1 MKLLVTLMLVFA
13 IIFAVTGCGNI
24 PMIAKTVVQKAYT
37 LTVKVEKTVDS
48 FNVISLNQNADT
60 LKKYLTTTDMALT
73 FILNY
78 VKNENVK
85 ENLVKAKTILAN
97 IITVLNTTVTEQNIN
112 QVKDQLVATT
122 QTVKD
127 TLKSIGISLGLKEED
142 FTSISVAGVDSDTI
156 EIVVSDIDKMADDI
170 IKDIKTT
177 EKK

>member
-13 IIFAVTGCGNI
+13 MVFAVAGCGNI
-24 PMIAKTVVQKAYT
+24 PALAKTVVQKAYT

-48 FNVISLNQNADT
+48 FNVVSLNQNANT
-60 LKKYLTTTDMALT
+60 LKKYLTTTDTALT
-73 FILNY
+73 FVLNY
-78 VKNENVK
+78 VKNEKIK

-97 IITVLNTTVTEQNIN
+97 VITVLDTTVTEQNIG
-112 QVKDQLVATT
+112 QVKDQLTATT

-142 FTSISVAGVDSDTI
+142 FTSIQVAGVDSDTL
-156 EIVVSDIDKMADDI
+156 ELVVEDIDKMTDDLL
-170 IKDIKTT
+170 KDIKTM